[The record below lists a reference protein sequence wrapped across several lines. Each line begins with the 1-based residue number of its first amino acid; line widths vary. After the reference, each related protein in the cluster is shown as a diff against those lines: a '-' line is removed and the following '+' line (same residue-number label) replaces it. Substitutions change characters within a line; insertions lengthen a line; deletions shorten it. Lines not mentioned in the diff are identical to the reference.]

1 LRTFDMRMNY
11 RILMAVCLLAIAT
24 PAAAQRNQVTIDA
37 SVIRGTVGY
46 ARAIKPKTYAGIE
59 IGFGF
64 PQIDRTFSPSPDS
77 TGSPDFEEYLHVGVF
92 VRVAPSA
99 NFEVDAGI
107 RAAIADLWSCGASDC
122 WPAPFVGAYVQPMA
136 GWQKFKVGPRLV
148 AGWIN
153 ETEAGLNNE
162 GGTGVVA
169 LNPFTARLT
178 LPW

>member
-1 LRTFDMRMNY
+1 
-11 RILMAVCLLAIAT
+11 MAVVLLAVAR
-24 PAAAQRNQVTIDA
+24 PADAQRNQVTIDA

-46 ARAIKPKTYAGIE
+46 ARAIRPTTYAGVE

-64 PQIDRTFSPSPDS
+64 PQIDRTFHPSQDS
-77 TGSPDFEEYLHVGVF
+77 MGSPDLEEYLHVGVF
-92 VRVAPSA
+92 VRAAPSVH
-99 NFEVDAGI
+99 FEVDAGI
-107 RAAIADLWSCGASDC
+107 RASIADLWPCGASDC

-136 GWQKFKVGPRLV
+136 GWRKFKVGPRLV

-153 ETEAGLNNE
+153 ENE
-162 GGTGVVA
+162 PGRNEDGGTGVVG